1 MNHLYNELIM
11 IAHKLL
17 QFLKTPII
25 IWVENE
31 NLVFWMRRSERLFV
45 IVKTLLFR
53 RLTGLYIV
61 KFLNVYL
68 ISA

>member
-1 MNHLYNELIM
+1 MNHLYKELIM

-17 QFLKTPII
+17 QFIKTSMMMRS
-25 IWVENE
+25 ENE
-31 NLVFWMRRSERLFV
+31 NLVFWMMRSKKLFV
-45 IVKTLLFR
+45 IIKTFLFHKLT
-53 RLTGLYIV
+53 RLYLV